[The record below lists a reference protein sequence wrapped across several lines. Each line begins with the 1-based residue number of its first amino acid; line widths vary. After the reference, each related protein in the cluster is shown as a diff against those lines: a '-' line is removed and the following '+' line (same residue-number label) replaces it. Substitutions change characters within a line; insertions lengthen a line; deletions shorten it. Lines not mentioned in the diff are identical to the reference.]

1 MMQTQYSPKQKGIV
15 MKYRAECSC
24 GSVVV
29 EVNNEPFQQ
38 ILCHCTNC
46 RAWSASPVTSAT
58 LFKPEDVKITA
69 GKELIQRYEQN
80 EGHAKCWCSK
90 CGGHLMNDHT
100 VGYGFID
107 VYGALLQ
114 DFVFTPTAHI
124 NYENAI
130 LRMTDGLPKFKDFPT
145 EFGGSGELLEE

>member
-1 MMQTQYSPKQKGIV
+1 M
-15 MKYRAECSC
+15 
-24 GSVVV
+24 
-29 EVNNEPFQQ
+29 
-38 ILCHCTNC
+38 
-46 RAWSASPVTSAT
+46 TSAT
-58 LFKPEDVKITA
+58 LFKPEDVKIAA
-69 GKELIQRYEQN
+69 GKEYIQRYEQN

-145 EFGGSGELLEE
+145 EFGGSGEMLEE